1 MTDIQPGNGPTSVV
15 PADPADAGTRGRLL
29 TVARSVF
36 ARAGYKGASIRAITS
51 EAGANLGAVTYHFGT
66 KRDLYTAVLEAVMGP
81 LEPRIR
87 EAVAGPGPGLERMLR
102 AVRAFFGHLSENP
115 DQPGLMMQEIAAGR
129 GAPEPVLR
137 VVQATLAVLADTVRE
152 GQRDGSIRE
161 GDPHLLTLSSIA
173 QPVYLTLVRRL
184 APPVLGRVV
193 PEAGGSEVPNHIV
206 EFVRRGLAAAPGG
219 AT

>member
-1 MTDIQPGNGPTSVV
+1 MTKTRTPDRPVDAPS
-15 PADPADAGTRGRLL
+15 ADTRSRLL
-29 TVARSVF
+29 TVARGAF
-36 ARAGYKGASIRAITS
+36 AREGYNGASIRGITS

-66 KRDLYTAVLEAVMGP
+66 KRDLYVAVLESVMGP

-87 EAVAGPGPGLERMLR
+87 DAVAGPGSGLERMLR

-137 VVQATLAVLADTVRE
+137 VVQATLAVLARTVRE
-152 GQRDGSIRE
+152 GQEDGSIRH
-161 GDPHLLTLSSIA
+161 GDPHLLTLSSVA
-173 QPVYLTLVRRL
+173 QPVYLTLVRKL
-184 APPVLGRVV
+184 APTVLGRAMPQHVGTGV
-193 PEAGGSEVPNHIV
+193 PDHIV
-206 EFVRRGLAAAPGG
+206 EFVRRGLAAKPGG